1 MLKAPLTKED
11 QDDYKILEEAEKWL
25 IRVYNLERTPSE
37 ARDNIL
43 KSIKNIQGIVSTMLE
58 KYKKTDKMADKMSD
72 LCQ

>member
-1 MLKAPLTKED
+1 MLKAPLTTEE

-43 KSIKNIQGIVSTMLE
+43 KSIKDIQSIVSTMLE